1 MENKKTTIRHYNRK
15 ILEHQT
21 VGIFVDA
28 ENVEMSGLNVYK
40 GRTDYKKLIQSI
52 GSGRRVIR
60 IIYYKPQHKEISEDF
75 KKFWYEQGGEIKR
88 PLKNADSFLTID
100 AVTLADKMDVIVIVG
115 GDKDYMPLLWYVK
128 SRGCKTEVWSYPET
142 TSATLQETADFFYPI
157 DESFIIK
164 DASRRR
170 AVRPEKD
177 KPEIKEKEKEKE
189 KEREKPKA

>member
-1 MENKKTTIRHYNRK
+1 MENKKTAPRHYHRK

-40 GRTDYKKLIQSI
+40 GRTDYKKLIQAI
-52 GSGRRVIR
+52 GSGREVLR

-142 TSATLQETADFFYPI
+142 TSATLQETADYFYPI
-157 DESFIIK
+157 DGSFIIK
-164 DASRRR
+164 DASSRR

-177 KPEIKEKEKEKE
+177 KPEVKEKE

>member
-1 MENKKTTIRHYNRK
+1 MENKKTTIRHYDRK

-40 GRTDYKKLIQSI
+40 GRTDYKKLIQAI

-75 KKFWYEQGGEIKR
+75 KKFWYDQGGEIKR

-142 TSATLQETADFFYPI
+142 TSATLQETADFFHPI

-164 DASRRR
+164 DALRRR
-170 AVRPEKD
+170 GVRPEKD
-177 KPEIKEKEKEKE
+177 KPEVKEKE

>member
-1 MENKKTTIRHYNRK
+1 MENKKPNIRHYDRK

-40 GRTDYKKLIQSI
+40 GRTDYKKLIQTI

-75 KKFWYEQGGEIKR
+75 KKFWYDQGGEIKR

-164 DASRRR
+164 DALRRR
-170 AVRPEKD
+170 AIRPEKD
-177 KPEIKEKEKEKE
+177 KAEVKEKE
-189 KEREKPKA
+189 KEREKPKV

>member
-1 MENKKTTIRHYNRK
+1 MEHKKTAIRHYDRK

-40 GRTDYKKLIQSI
+40 GRTDYKKLIQAIS
-52 GSGRRVIR
+52 SGRRVIR
-60 IIYYKPQHKEISEDF
+60 IIYYKPVHKEISEDF
-75 KKFWYEQGGEIKR
+75 KKFWYDQGGEIKR

-170 AVRPEKD
+170 AARPEKD
-177 KPEIKEKEKEKE
+177 KPEIKEKEKE
-189 KEREKPKA
+189 REKPKA

>member
-1 MENKKTTIRHYNRK
+1 MENKKTTIRHYDRK

-40 GRTDYKKLIQSI
+40 GRTDYKKLIQAI

-75 KKFWYEQGGEIKR
+75 KKFWYDQGGEIKR

-170 AVRPEKD
+170 SGVRPEKD
-177 KPEIKEKEKEKE
+177 KPEVKEKE

>member
-189 KEREKPKA
+189 KEKPKA

>member
-1 MENKKTTIRHYNRK
+1 MENKKTTIRHYDRK

-40 GRTDYKKLIQSI
+40 GRTDYKKLIQAI

-75 KKFWYEQGGEIKR
+75 KKFWYDQGGEIKR

-170 AVRPEKD
+170 SVRPEKD
-177 KPEIKEKEKEKE
+177 KPEVKEKE